1 MDTGLHPGGHDSA
14 RRLGKGADNP
24 VGRRPLSNRAVV
36 LWAAGVCS
44 LVLSTLAGVATA
56 VPRKGSPYQKL
67 ALLTRV
73 MSYVEQSYVEDVDG
87 DELIYGAVKGL
98 VETLDPHSAFLRP
111 EQYREMKN
119 DTAGQFSGVG
129 IEVDVRDGVLTVLS
143 VMDSTPASRAGV
155 AAGDQI
161 LRIDDQPT
169 RGMTDYVARMRGKR
183 GSTVQLLLQRRG
195 QRDTRLLSIQRD
207 LIKVRSVES
216 FLLEANYGVIKVK
229 QFTETVDRD
238 VDAALAALEKESG
251 GKLVGLVL
259 DLRNNPGGL
268 LDQAVRVA
276 DMFID
281 SGLIVRTEGRNGR
294 ILDEERAHQRGTRGD
309 ISIIC
314 LVNGGSASAAEIV
327 AGALQDHGRALVM
340 GTQTFGKGSVQTII
354 ELEDGSALKLTIAR
368 YFTPSGRSIQE
379 KGITPD
385 VVVEQVKLSE
395 LKPQNSEEPVQK
407 ERDLH
412 GHLKNKQRDQIAR
425 RPSGPPAGYAVIA
438 QHSTGGE
445 DYQLR
450 TAYDYLKA
458 WSILSARLLPKR
470 STPTPAHVAGGG
482 PATSPTG
489 TGESVGRKSS
499 SRELLEQQLAPAA
512 AEAAARGSIGSP
524 IGLSPQAT
532 TGTRNG
538 PTSGLTSG
546 LSGAAGAVGADR

>member
-1 MDTGLHPGGHDSA
+1 MSA
-14 RRLGKGADNP
+14 
-24 VGRRPLSNRAVV
+24 
-36 LWAAGVCS
+36 
-44 LVLSTLAGVATA
+44 LAGVATA

-73 MSYVEQSYVEDVDG
+73 MSYIEQSYVEDVDS
-87 DELIYGAVKGL
+87 DEMIYGALKGL

-111 EQYREMKN
+111 DQYREMKN
-119 DTAGQFSGVG
+119 DTAGQFSGIG
-129 IEVDVRDGVLTVLS
+129 IEVDTREGVLTVLT
-143 VMDSTPASRAGV
+143 VMEGTPAARAGIV
-155 AAGDQI
+155 AGDQI

-169 RGMTDYVARMRGKR
+169 RGMNDYVARMRGKR
-183 GSTVQLLLQRRG
+183 GSTVSLLLQRRG
-195 QRDTRLLSIQRD
+195 QRDTRLFSIQRD
-207 LIKVRSVES
+207 LIKVRSVEA

-238 VDAALAALEKESG
+238 VEAALVALERESA
-251 GKLVGLVL
+251 GKLAGLVL

-294 ILDEERAHQRGTRGD
+294 ILDEERAHHRGTRDD
-309 ISIIC
+309 ISVIC

-368 YFTPSGRSIQE
+368 YFTPAGRSIQE

-385 VVVEQVKLSE
+385 VVVEQVRLSE
-395 LKPQNSEEPVQK
+395 MKPQNTEEPAQK

-412 GHLKNKQRDQIAR
+412 GHLKNKQRDSIAR
-425 RPSGPPAGYAVIA
+425 RPAGPPPGYAVIA

-482 PATSPTG
+482 TAASPAG
-489 TGESVGRKSS
+489 AGGAEGVGRKSS
-499 SRELLEQQLAPAA
+499 AVELPEPGQAQSSVSSAPGAD
-512 AEAAARGSIGSP
+512 P
-524 IGLSPQAT
+524 IGLPMGFTPQRPSRVQGA
-532 TGTRNG
+532 
-538 PTSGLTSG
+538 TSGLG
-546 LSGAAGAVGADR
+546 LSDAGR

>member
-1 MDTGLHPGGHDSA
+1 MDTGLHPGAHDSA

-36 LWAAGVCS
+36 SWAAGLS
-44 LVLSTLAGVATA
+44 LLLMSALAGVATA

-73 MSYVEQSYVEDVDG
+73 MSYIEQSYVEDVDS
-87 DELIYGAVKGL
+87 DEMIYGALKGL

-111 EQYREMKN
+111 DQYREMKN
-119 DTAGQFSGVG
+119 DTAGQFSGIG
-129 IEVDVRDGVLTVLS
+129 IEVDLRDGVLTVLT
-143 VMDSTPASRAGV
+143 VMEGTPAARAGIV
-155 AAGDQI
+155 AGDQI

-183 GSTVQLLLQRRG
+183 GSTVSLLLQRRG
-195 QRDTRLLSIQRD
+195 QRDARLLAIQRD
-207 LIKVRSVES
+207 LIKVRSVEA

-238 VDAALAALEKESG
+238 VEAALVALERESA
-251 GKLVGLVL
+251 GKLAGLVL

-294 ILDEERAHQRGTRGD
+294 ILDEERAHHRGTRDD
-309 ISIIC
+309 ISVIC

-368 YFTPSGRSIQE
+368 YFTPAGRSIQE

-385 VVVEQVKLSE
+385 VVVEQVRLSE
-395 LKPQNSEEPVQK
+395 MKPQNTEEPAQK

-412 GHLKNKQRDQIAR
+412 GHLKNKQRDSIAR
-425 RPSGPPAGYAVIA
+425 RPAGPPPGYAVIA

-482 PATSPTG
+482 TAASPAG
-489 TGESVGRKSS
+489 AGGAEGVGRKSS
-499 SRELLEQQLAPAA
+499 AVELPEPGQAQSSVS
-512 AEAAARGSIGSP
+512 GSPGADPIGSP
-524 IGLSPQAT
+524 MGFTPQRPSRVQGA
-532 TGTRNG
+532 
-538 PTSGLTSG
+538 TSGLG
-546 LSGAAGAVGADR
+546 LSDAGR